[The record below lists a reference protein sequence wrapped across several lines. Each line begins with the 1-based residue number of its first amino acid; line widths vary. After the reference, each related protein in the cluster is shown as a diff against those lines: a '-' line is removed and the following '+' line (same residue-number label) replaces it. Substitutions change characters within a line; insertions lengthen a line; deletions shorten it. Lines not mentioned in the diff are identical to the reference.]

1 MERFPPFAQI
11 RLRTSF
17 PSTRPEA
24 KAFESRESYE
34 KTAQEFMANF
44 ELRNEDDLVRYE
56 ELAVEKLVTA
66 VWDRIGNHKVSF
78 TTYQGPRRKRP
89 RHLPK
94 GSNATIQPTTPTG
107 SPTLTAAMK
116 RQYDKVCRIAPDRS
130 PSRVILVIE
139 YKDANK
145 LTPEVFEGLHD
156 MDMEEIRQRIKYS
169 KDEAERR
176 KEVMEEVIAVV
187 ITQTFDYM
195 VSNGLSYGY
204 VTGGNA
210 FIFLFARLE
219 SPQTLYHEQVI
230 LKQPS
235 TTSSTNFDQ
244 MAISLIRFSES
255 ARASSWPRNS
265 TNANSRIHAVTR
277 CGHWGFDRSQ
287 SQSKF
292 SSRWR

>member
-1 MERFPPFAQI
+1 
-11 RLRTSF
+11 
-17 PSTRPEA
+17 
-24 KAFESRESYE
+24 
-34 KTAQEFMANF
+34 MANC

-116 RQYDKVCRIAPDRS
+116 RQYDKVCRIAPDRG
-130 PSRVILVIE
+130 PSRVIFVIE

-169 KDEAERR
+169 KDEAEKR
-176 KEVMEEVIAVV
+176 KEVME
-187 ITQTFDYM
+187 
-195 VSNGLSYGY
+195 
-204 VTGGNA
+204 
-210 FIFLFARLE
+210 
-219 SPQTLYHEQVI
+219 
-230 LKQPS
+230 
-235 TTSSTNFDQ
+235 
-244 MAISLIRFSES
+244 
-255 ARASSWPRNS
+255 
-265 TNANSRIHAVTR
+265 
-277 CGHWGFDRSQ
+277 
-287 SQSKF
+287 
-292 SSRWR
+292 